1 MDMFINNGFEN
12 SLTKKN
18 DTIIDTSIFI
28 NVNDAILTKD
38 PSVNI
43 DKNNIDENID
53 NISND
58 NISNDNINSEDSNV
72 NSSINENSIDKNNAD
87 NINSG
92 NNNDKNN
99 NEDSNVNNEE
109 SNINENSID
118 KNNADNINSGIN
130 DSTELENVNNII
142 IQILEDH
149 GYKGIDLLN
158 QLSNIYD
165 IYQTKFIKLFK
176 IQNYTYFT
184 ILKDTIWYNWENEDK
199 KKGVSSLKYFGT
211 KFPYITHLFDGV
223 NIVPNIYLHNLN
235 TEIEQIINLWKETD
249 KIILA
254 NIHTDSN
261 IEIKGGNDKPSL
273 IIIYDQQEN
282 PRKYFKDMQAV
293 NALLDEEQYIYCK
306 LLGRINKETNG
317 KIIFNILIDLQNA
330 IKEAILYNKDLSLI
344 IDEKTQ

>member
-1 MDMFINNGFEN
+1 MDTSTSMFINNGFN
-12 SLTKKN
+12 NFTKKNDITRKN

-28 NVNDAILTKD
+28 NVNDTILTKD

-43 DKNNIDENID
+43 DNNNASNNIDKN
-53 NISND
+53 
-58 NISNDNINSEDSNV
+58 
-72 NSSINENSIDKNNAD
+72 SINKNSIDKNNND
-87 NINSG
+87 NI
-92 NNNDKNN
+92 N
-99 NEDSNVNNEE
+99 NEDSNVNKNV
-109 SNINENSID
+109 NENS
-118 KNNADNINSGIN
+118 NENINSSIN
-130 DSTELENVNNII
+130 DNSTELENVNNII

-165 IYQTKFIKLFK
+165 TYQAKFIKLFK

-261 IEIKGGNDKPSL
+261 VEIKGGNDKPSL

-282 PRKYFKDMQAV
+282 PRKYFKDMHAV
-293 NALLDEEQYIYCK
+293 NALLNEEQYIYCK

>member
-1 MDMFINNGFEN
+1 MDTSTSMFINNGFN
-12 SLTKKN
+12 NFTKKNDITRKN

-28 NVNDAILTKD
+28 NVNDTILTKD

-43 DKNNIDENID
+43 DNNNASNNIDKN
-53 NISND
+53 
-58 NISNDNINSEDSNV
+58 
-72 NSSINENSIDKNNAD
+72 SINKNSIDKNNND
-87 NINSG
+87 NINNDSNKNNVNENNKDDINSSI
-92 NNNDKNN
+92 NNN
-99 NEDSNVNNEE
+99 
-109 SNINENSID
+109 SI
-118 KNNADNINSGIN
+118 
-130 DSTELENVNNII
+130 ELENVNNII

-165 IYQTKFIKLFK
+165 TYQAKFIKLFK

-261 IEIKGGNDKPSL
+261 VEIKGGNDKPSL

-282 PRKYFKDMQAV
+282 PRKYFKDMHAV

>member
-1 MDMFINNGFEN
+1 MNTFINNNLNNDFVKKN
-12 SLTKKN
+12 DITRKN

-28 NVNDAILTKD
+28 NVNDAILTNND
-38 PSVNI
+38 SVN
-43 DKNNIDENID
+43 N
-53 NISND
+53 
-58 NISNDNINSEDSNV
+58 
-72 NSSINENSIDKNNAD
+72 NNAD
-87 NINSG
+87 NI
-92 NNNDKNN
+92 N
-99 NEDSNVNNEE
+99 NEDSNVNN
-109 SNINENSID
+109 NVNENS
-118 KNNADNINSGIN
+118 KDNINSSSN
-130 DSTELENVNNII
+130 DNSTELENVNNII

-165 IYQTKFIKLFK
+165 TYQAKFIKLFK

-282 PRKYFKDMQAV
+282 PRKYFKDMHAV

-330 IKEAILYNKDLSLI
+330 VKEAILYNKDLSLI